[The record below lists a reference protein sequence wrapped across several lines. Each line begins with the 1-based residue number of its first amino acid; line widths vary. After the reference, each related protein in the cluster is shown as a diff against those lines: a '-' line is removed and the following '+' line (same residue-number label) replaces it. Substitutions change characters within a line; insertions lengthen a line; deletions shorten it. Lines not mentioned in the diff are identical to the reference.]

1 MTQSLNPRKY
11 WSVLQTRL
19 KEERSV
25 LATICSQLKMCSNSA
40 KSENMNNI
48 TGTLI
53 NYYFHCQTQCWLHAN
68 RLNLEDNSEDVRIGK
83 VLHEI
88 KEEKSK
94 QTEIKI
100 DNIKIDRITKEYL
113 VEFKK
118 SDSDPKAV
126 KWQVLL
132 YLFKLK
138 QKGIEKKGKIEY
150 HEKNK
155 DTKTEILEL
164 DEQNEKELL
173 EVLENIQN
181 LILNSIPPMPKFEN
195 KCKKCAYYEYCFI

>member
-1 MTQSLNPRKY
+1 M
-11 WSVLQTRL
+11 V
-19 KEERSV
+19 
-25 LATICSQLKMCSNSA
+25 
-40 KSENMNNI
+40 NI

-53 NYYFHCQTQCWLHAN
+53 SYYFICKTKLWLHAN

-88 KEEKSK
+88 QEQKTKK
-94 QTEIKI
+94 AEIKI
-100 DNIKIDRITKEYL
+100 DNIKIDKITKEYL

-118 SDSDPKAV
+118 SDSDPEAV

-132 YLFKLK
+132 YLYKLK
-138 QKGIEKKGKIEY
+138 QKGIDRKGKIDY
-150 HEKNK
+150 HEKNHN
-155 DTKTEILEL
+155 TKTEILEL

-173 EVLENIQN
+173 AVLEVIEK
-181 LILNSIPPMPKFEN
+181 LIHMPKPPEPIFEN

>member
-1 MTQSLNPRKY
+1 M
-11 WSVLQTRL
+11 V
-19 KEERSV
+19 
-25 LATICSQLKMCSNSA
+25 
-40 KSENMNNI
+40 NI

-53 NYYFHCQTQCWLHAN
+53 SYYFICKTKLWLHAN

-88 KEEKSK
+88 QEQKTKK
-94 QTEIKI
+94 AEIKI
-100 DNIKIDRITKEYL
+100 DNVKIDKITKEYL

-118 SDSDPKAV
+118 SDSDPEAV

-132 YLFKLK
+132 YLYKLK
-138 QKGIEKKGKIEY
+138 QKGIHRKGKIDY
-150 HEKNK
+150 HEKNHN
-155 DTKTEILEL
+155 TKTEILEL

-173 EVLENIQN
+173 RVLEAIEN
-181 LILNSIPPMPKFEN
+181 LINLPKSPAPKFEN